1 MFEWNVLFV
10 SLSKKRNSEIK
21 AFLEKLLHE
30 YCQKS
35 TNYLHGKIWWALT
48 IYHIMNLNCFGKRV
62 LNKIINLTALPLL
75 VSK

>member
-35 TNYLHGKIWWALT
+35 TNYLHGKI
-48 IYHIMNLNCFGKRV
+48 YHMMNLNCFGKRV

-75 VSK
+75 LSK